1 MLIPLIVIFDD
12 NFDTDLAYRVK
23 RLIELVSEQTEVAF
37 YEDTNLYKMLLT
49 HISGVMTRAILE
61 EDHLN
66 NPILEK
72 S

>member
-1 MLIPLIVIFDD
+1 MTILIL
-12 NFDTDLAYRVK
+12 TWLSWK

-49 HISGVMTRAILE
+49 HMGVMTRAVE